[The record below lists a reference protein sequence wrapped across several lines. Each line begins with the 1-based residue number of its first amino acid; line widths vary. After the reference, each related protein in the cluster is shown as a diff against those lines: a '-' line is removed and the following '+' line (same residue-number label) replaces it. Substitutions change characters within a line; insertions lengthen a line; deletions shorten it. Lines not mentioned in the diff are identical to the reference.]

1 MKEGTARLLAASI
14 FLWTAA
20 VPDLRTK
27 RIPVWIPAVHIPAAI
42 AWDLFSSAAERH
54 ELWMG
59 AVPGSLLLLLSL
71 LSGGKIGEGDGIC
84 LLICGLYVGAAKTI
98 LIAETALMTAAAAGT
113 VLLFIKRCRADERLP
128 FVPFLAA
135 WSTILLL
142 RALGGG

>member
-1 MKEGTARLLAASI
+1 MREGTARLFAATL

-27 RIPVWIPAVHIPAAI
+27 RIPVRIPAVCILAAI
-42 AWDLFSSAAERH
+42 AWNLFPSEADRQ

-59 AVPGSLLLLLSL
+59 AVPGAVLLLLSL

-84 LLICGLYVGAAKTI
+84 LLICGLYVGTANTI
-98 LIAETALMTAAAAGT
+98 LIAETALMTAAAAGM
-113 VLLFIKRCRADERLP
+113 VLLITKRRRAEDRLP

-135 WSTILLL
+135 SSTILLL
-142 RALGGG
+142 RALCGG